1 MATTSFAHC
10 KRTALVFEGGKV
22 NSPNDPRGRTNEAVI
37 QRVYDGW
44 RRRGAAVQRAA
55 VICLRQLGIAY

>member
-10 KRTALVFEGGKV
+10 ERAVLAFDGGKV
-22 NSPNDPRGRTNEAVI
+22 DHPNDPGGRAN

-44 RRRGAAVQRAA
+44 RRRVAAVQRAA
-55 VICLRQLGIAY
+55 IIRRLRQLGIAS